1 MQRVEGRCRV
11 EKCRRVSGVIS
22 NVDRRQ
28 YVEQSIAATANVVRA
43 SLGKQLDVLASGR
56 CGGQWAVGKYWGE
69 EIAEIR

>member
-1 MQRVEGRCRV
+1 MNAERVNLQ
-11 EKCRRVSGVIS
+11 CRRGDVSGVIS

-28 YVEQSIAATANVVRA
+28 YVEQSITATANVVGA

-56 CGGQWAVGKYWGE
+56 CGQWAVGKYWGE